1 MDEAQAFPFVV
12 GIDGVSGRHFTHN
25 EMPAK
30 TLFTSKFTVR
40 AEWQFEGDCEP
51 IGIQSDEEEVTLW
64 FTVAEAL
71 QLVAMLSAQVDF
83 AQGQRSELI
92 RAAKGAA

>member
-1 MDEAQAFPFVV
+1 MDETQALPFVA
-12 GIDGVSGRHFTHN
+12 GIDGVSGRHFMYSG
-25 EMPAK
+25 MPAK

-51 IGIQSDEEEVTLW
+51 IGIQSDEEGVTLW

-71 QLVAMLSAQVDF
+71 QLVVMLNVQVDF
-83 AQGQRSELI
+83 AERRQAEMM
-92 RAAKGAA
+92 RAAEGAA